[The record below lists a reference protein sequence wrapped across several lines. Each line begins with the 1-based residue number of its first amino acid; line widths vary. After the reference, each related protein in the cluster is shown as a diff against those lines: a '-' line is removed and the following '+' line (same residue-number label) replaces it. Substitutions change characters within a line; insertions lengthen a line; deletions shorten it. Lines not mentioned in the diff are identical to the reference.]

1 MAGDQ
6 IFFVYSVMD
15 ILLGIIVIGV
25 ALLGM
30 AAGLILNNKP
40 LQGSCGGE
48 KGKIV
53 IDGMEMD
60 CPTCGG
66 DTEKCESS
74 QSELP
79 AA

>member
-1 MAGDQ
+1 
-6 IFFVYSVMD
+6 
-15 ILLGIIVIGV
+15 V

>member
-1 MAGDQ
+1 MEIILGMA
-6 IFFVYSVMD
+6 
-15 ILLGIIVIGV
+15 VIGL

-53 IDGMEMD
+53 IDGLEMD

-66 DTEKCESS
+66 DTDKCESN

-79 AA
+79 PAA